1 MFKDWMEIKDKLKM
15 PFKVVN
21 ESLTLSELM
30 LIKKIRRTKPFL
42 IPKLY
47 EKLLGIKNQKKQM
60 TY

>member
-30 LIKKIRRTKPFL
+30 LIKKLEELNLFL
-42 IPKLY
+42 SQNYMKSYL
-47 EKLLGIKNQKKQM
+47 E
-60 TY
+60 